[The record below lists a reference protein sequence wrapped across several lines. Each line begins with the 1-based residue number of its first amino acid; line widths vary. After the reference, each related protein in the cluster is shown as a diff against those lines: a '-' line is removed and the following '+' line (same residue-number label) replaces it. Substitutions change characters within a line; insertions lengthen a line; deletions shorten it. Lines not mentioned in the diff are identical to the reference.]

1 MKKVVS
7 LIISLLVTLLVI
19 IMGFEFYYKDSVESF
34 VNDKATIIYY
44 NKNIN
49 KKSLSKLEDLF
60 EIDIEN
66 ENEIIKNIKDL
77 CFVSQSKIY
86 EKNKNGV
93 FIIDL
98 GKYYPIAILEIN
110 DYFNESKNGY
120 YILKNENKKYMSKIL
135 NSGDEIYLKNY
146 KGLFIIGKD
155 ENEIDKA
162 IESSSKNNSKLKEIL
177 NKKSENKL
185 GTLIIN
191 QGRERYLG
199 IDMLVISGDIKDE
212 NTIFLDGEIY
222 MEKDFLRM
230 LKPQPEKRL
239 LLKYLGNNKIY
250 LSGKN
255 IDKFDTFIFR
265 MLSTR
270 LSNFTI
276 AELIQGFFMNEGGDL
291 FSKLNGEVIIDTESG
306 NYLFGLKSLTN
317 EIKLELFLKNL
328 DKVFIKKDLLGNQYL
343 LIGED
348 VFDSKGNENSK
359 KELKKDQV
367 MFGKFKYKYMDINC
381 NGYLEGGKLRIKS
394 EIKIDKNRE
403 DKNDK
408 NL

>member
-1 MKKVVS
+1 MKKVIS

-19 IMGFEFYYKDSVESF
+19 IIGFEFYYKDSVESF

-120 YILKNENKKYMSKIL
+120 YILKNENKKYMGKVL

-155 ENEIDKA
+155 ENEIEKA
-162 IESSSKNNSKLKEIL
+162 IESSSKNNSKLKEIMEE
-177 NKKSENKL
+177 KSENKL
-185 GTLIIN
+185 GTVIIN

-199 IDMLVISGDIKDE
+199 IDMLVVSGDIKDE
-212 NTIFLDGEIY
+212 STISLDGEIY
-222 MEKDFLRM
+222 MEKDFLKM
-230 LKPQPEKRL
+230 LKPQPEKRS

-306 NYLFGLKSLTN
+306 NYLFGLKPLTN
-317 EIKLELFLKNL
+317 GIRLELFLKNL
-328 DKVFIKKDLLGNQYL
+328 DKVSIKKDLLGNQYL

-348 VFDSKGNENSK
+348 VFDSKDNENSK

-381 NGYLEGGKLRIKS
+381 NGYLEEGKLRIKS

>member
-1 MKKVVS
+1 MKKVIS
-7 LIISLLVTLLVI
+7 LIISLLVTLLGI
-19 IMGFEFYYKDSVESF
+19 IIGFEFYYKDSVESF

-120 YILKNENKKYMSKIL
+120 YILKNENKKYMGKVL

-155 ENEIDKA
+155 ENEIEKA
-162 IESSSKNNSKLKEIL
+162 IESSSKNNSKLKEIMEE
-177 NKKSENKL
+177 KSKNKL
-185 GTLIIN
+185 GTVIIN

-199 IDMLVISGDIKDE
+199 IDMLVVSGDIKDE
-212 NTIFLDGEIY
+212 STISLDGEIY
-222 MEKDFLRM
+222 MEKDFLKM
-230 LKPQPEKRL
+230 LKPQPEKRS

-306 NYLFGLKSLTN
+306 NYLFGLKPLTN
-317 EIKLELFLKNL
+317 GIRLELFLKNL
-328 DKVFIKKDLLGNQYL
+328 DKVSIKKDLLGNQYL

-381 NGYLEGGKLRIKS
+381 NGYLEEGKLRIKS

>member
-1 MKKVVS
+1 MKKVIS

-19 IMGFEFYYKDSVESF
+19 IIGFEFYYKDSVESF

-93 FIIDL
+93 FVIDL

-110 DYFNESKNGY
+110 DYFNESKDGY

-135 NSGDEIYLKNY
+135 SSGDEIYLKNY

-155 ENEIDKA
+155 ENEIERA
-162 IESSSKNNSKLKEIL
+162 IESSSKNNSKLKEIIEE
-177 NKKSENKL
+177 KSENKL
-185 GTLIIN
+185 GTIIIN

-199 IDMLVISGDIKDE
+199 VDMLVVSGDIKDE
-212 NTIFLDGEIY
+212 KTIFLDGEIY

-265 MLSTR
+265 MLSVR

-291 FSKLNGEVIIDTESG
+291 FSQLNGEVIIDTESG
-306 NYLFGLKSLTN
+306 NYLFGLKPLKN
-317 EIKLELFLKNL
+317 KIKTELFFKQLN
-328 DKVFIKKDLLGNQYL
+328 KVSIKKDLFGNQYL

-348 VFDSKGNENSK
+348 VFESKNNE

-367 MFGKFKYKYMDINC
+367 MFGKFKYKYMNINC
-381 NGYLEGGKLRIKS
+381 NGYLEDEKLRIKS

>member
-328 DKVFIKKDLLGNQYL
+328 DKVSIKKDLLGNQYL

>member
-1 MKKVVS
+1 MKKVIS

-19 IMGFEFYYKDSVESF
+19 IIGFEFYYKDSVESF

-120 YILKNENKKYMSKIL
+120 YILKNENKKYMGKVL

-155 ENEIDKA
+155 ENEIEKA
-162 IESSSKNNSKLKEIL
+162 IESSSKNNSKLKEIMEE
-177 NKKSENKL
+177 KSENKL
-185 GTLIIN
+185 GTVIIN

-199 IDMLVISGDIKDE
+199 IDMLVVSGDIKDE
-212 NTIFLDGEIY
+212 STISLDGEIY
-222 MEKDFLRM
+222 MEKDFLKM
-230 LKPQPEKRL
+230 LKPQPEKRS

-306 NYLFGLKSLTN
+306 NYLFGLKPLTN
-317 EIKLELFLKNL
+317 GIRLELFLKNL
-328 DKVFIKKDLLGNQYL
+328 DKVSIKKDLLGNQYL

-381 NGYLEGGKLRIKS
+381 NGYLEEGKLRIKS

>member
-1 MKKVVS
+1 MKKVIS

-19 IMGFEFYYKDSVESF
+19 IIGFEFYYKDSVESF

-155 ENEIDKA
+155 ENEIEKA
-162 IESSSKNNSKLKEIL
+162 IESSSKSNSKLKEIMEE
-177 NKKSENKL
+177 KSENKL
-185 GTLIIN
+185 GTIIIN

-199 IDMLVISGDIKDE
+199 IDMLVVSGDIKDE
-212 NTIFLDGEIY
+212 DTIALDGEIY
-222 MEKDFLRM
+222 MEKDFLKM
-230 LKPQPEKRL
+230 LKPQPEKRS

-306 NYLFGLKSLTN
+306 NYLFGLKPLTN
-317 EIKLELFLKNL
+317 EVKLELFLKNL
-328 DKVFIKKDLLGNQYL
+328 DKVSIKKDLLGNQYL

-381 NGYLEGGKLRIKS
+381 NGYLEDEKLRIKS

>member
-1 MKKVVS
+1 MKKVIS

-19 IMGFEFYYKDSVESF
+19 IIGFEFYYKGSIESF
-34 VNDKATIIYY
+34 INDKSTIIYC

-66 ENEIIKNIKDL
+66 ENEIIKNIKNL

-93 FIIDL
+93 FIVDL

-120 YILKNENKKYMSKIL
+120 YVLKNENKKYMGKII
-135 NSGDEIYLKNY
+135 SSRDEIYLKNY

-155 ENEIDKA
+155 ENEIEKA
-162 IESSSKNNSKLKEIL
+162 IKSTSKNSSKLKKIIE
-177 NKKSENKL
+177 ENSGREL
-185 GTLIIN
+185 GTIIIN

-212 NTIFLDGEIY
+212 STVNLDGEIY
-222 MEKDFLRM
+222 GERNFLEM
-230 LKPQPEKRL
+230 LRPQPEKRL

-250 LSGKN
+250 LSAKN
-255 IDKFDTFIFR
+255 IDKLDTFIFR
-265 MLSTR
+265 ILSVR

-276 AELIQGFFMNEGGDL
+276 AELIQEFFMTEEEDL
-291 FSKLNGEVIIDTESG
+291 FSKLNGEVIIDTKNG
-306 NYLFGLKSLTN
+306 NYLFGLKPLKN
-317 EIKLELFLKNL
+317 KKKIELFLKKL
-328 DKVFIKKDLLGNQYL
+328 DKVSIKKDSLGNQYL
-343 LIGED
+343 LIGKD
-348 VFDSKGNENSK
+348 IFVSKNRNEIMEKN
-359 KELKKDQV
+359 QV
-367 MFGKFKYKYMDINC
+367 ILGKFRYNHMDINC
-381 NGYLEGGKLRIKS
+381 KGYVEEDKLRIKS

-403 DKNDK
+403 EKNDK

>member
-1 MKKVVS
+1 MKKVIS

-19 IMGFEFYYKDSVESF
+19 IIGFEFYYKDSIESF
-34 VNDKATIIYY
+34 ITDKSTIIYC

-49 KKSLSKLEDLF
+49 KKSLSKLEDIF
-60 EIDIEN
+60 EINIEN

-93 FIIDL
+93 LIIDL

-110 DYFNESKNGY
+110 DYFNEGKNGY
-120 YILKNENKKYMSKIL
+120 YVLKDENRKYIEKFI
-135 NSGDEIYLKNY
+135 NHRDEVYLKNY

-155 ENEIDKA
+155 ENEIEKA
-162 IESSSKNNSKLKEIL
+162 IKSSSKNNNKLKRIIEEKL
-177 NKKSENKL
+177 DNKL

-199 IDMLVISGDIKDE
+199 MDMLVFSGNLKDE
-212 NTIFLDGEIY
+212 NTIKLDGEIY
-222 MEKDFLRM
+222 GEQSFLKL
-230 LKPQPEKRL
+230 LKPQPKKRKL
-239 LLKYLGNNKIY
+239 LNYLENDKVY
-250 LSGKN
+250 LSAKN
-255 IDKFDTFIFR
+255 IDKLDTFIFR
-265 MLSTR
+265 MLSIR

-276 AELIQGFFMNEGGDL
+276 AELVQEFFILEGKDL
-291 FSKLNGEVIIDTESG
+291 FSMLNGEVIIDTKNG
-306 NYLFGLKSLTN
+306 NYLFGLKTLESSK
-317 EIKLELFLKNL
+317 EISLFLEKLQNIS
-328 DKVFIKKDLLGNQYL
+328 IKRDLLGNDYL

-348 VFDSKGNENSK
+348 SFEYKTENWIM
-359 KELKKDQV
+359 KENQIA
-367 MFGKFKYKYMDINC
+367 MGQFKYKYMNIDC
-381 NGYLEGGKLRIKS
+381 KGYIEKNKLRIKA

-403 DKNDK
+403 EKNDK